1 MKLPFNK
8 ILRPM
13 LKPYL
18 SHTKLFCSYPT
29 FSFSLPYTYVYSIL
43 GVCLSARR
51 LKERIGK
58 VPFTNQEIIS
68 GTHHRRMIV
77 HDLEIIAT
85 SLGFVQ
91 YTSLLFGCLTE
102 NPALFLPHLT
112 GQILILVVKVLNT
125 FMFLIEVNF
134 KSLNKLRQNVTA
146 ILLMTFNWLQE
157 FCVFRQYL
165 CLCDL

>member
-1 MKLPFNK
+1 
-8 ILRPM
+8 
-13 LKPYL
+13 
-18 SHTKLFCSYPT
+18 
-29 FSFSLPYTYVYSIL
+29 
-43 GVCLSARR
+43 
-51 LKERIGK
+51 
-58 VPFTNQEIIS
+58 
-68 GTHHRRMIV
+68 MIC
-77 HDLEIIAT
+77 
-85 SLGFVQ
+85 FQ
-91 YTSLLFGCLTE
+91 E